1 MPKTFK
7 DLTPQQVENLAR
19 KNREK
24 SLNEANE
31 EYEKRGIKKQK
42 KKKQVYVDRSEDP
55 EIMRS
60 SHTKIFTEMQKKP
73 HQN

>member
-24 SLNEANE
+24 SLNEVDE
-31 EYEKRGIKKQK
+31 EYEKRGIKKQNK
-42 KKKQVYVDRSEDP
+42 NKTVYVDRSEDP
-55 EIMRS
+55 EIMRAG
-60 SHTKIFTEMQKKP
+60 HQTIFQEMKKKP
-73 HQN
+73 YS